1 MWIDFLFI
9 GVFFR
14 GHKSG
19 HEGINEGIFLLVLED
34 NNDNNNKNNND
45 NLLLLRGFLPIISNL
60 INFPKHS

>member
-19 HEGINEGIFLLVLED
+19 HEGNEGIFLIVLED

-45 NLLLLRGFLPIISNL
+45 NLLLLRGFLPIISTL
-60 INFPKHS
+60 INIPKHS